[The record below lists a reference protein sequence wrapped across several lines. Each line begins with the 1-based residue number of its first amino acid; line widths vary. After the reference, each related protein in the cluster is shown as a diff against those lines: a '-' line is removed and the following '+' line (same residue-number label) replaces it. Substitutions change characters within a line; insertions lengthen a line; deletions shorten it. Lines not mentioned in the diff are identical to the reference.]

1 MTTIGIG
8 DSGHVHGLSIVV
20 TGAIGDMRIA
30 ADRAGKEWLPPGHN
44 EKAPP
49 SRRRAGPRQGGVRL
63 VLRHVPSVREART
76 HARASDTTE
85 HGYAREEPAPMQDG
99 PVPHLAHLGILIRST
114 VTR

>member
-1 MTTIGIG
+1 MANSPSHKLGQI
-8 DSGHVHGLSIVV
+8 IV
-20 TGAIGDMRIA
+20 
-30 ADRAGKEWLPPGHN
+30 
-44 EKAPP
+44 
-49 SRRRAGPRQGGVRL
+49 
-63 VLRHVPSVREART
+63 RHVPSVREART